1 MLNPVY
7 CYYAEDTVERNI
19 LDLAARKGLSLY
31 TKDNSMGTVNVSSFA
46 KADEQS
52 VDDPD
57 KKRSRQKGDF
67 IYKVEDMLGILFP
80 HMVEELEYLLPPEA
94 GVSSEI
100 AHGNDRD
107 GDVEMAG
114 SQTDSHQLE
123 AATTTQ
129 ARFNAVARYRQG
141 NATAGPSRLG

>member
-1 MLNPVY
+1 
-7 CYYAEDTVERNI
+7 VERNI
-19 LDLAARKGLSLY
+19 LDLAARKDLSLY

-94 GVSSEI
+94 GGSTEVAPWVPPTS
-100 AHGNDRD
+100 DRD

-114 SQTDSHQLE
+114 SETDSRQHE
-123 AATTTQ
+123 AAAAAQT
-129 ARFNAVARYRQG
+129 RFNAVARYREN